1 MQSSNFDKINFGRKA
16 VAKQTITPGELC
28 VSFSTFFGKKFFIGK
43 ETEEQVALTQTK
55 LLLQSLKYVIKP
67 KSLDACLL
75 EAKFQSLFF
84 HFFILC

>member
-1 MQSSNFDKINFGRKA
+1 MSHFLLSLA
-16 VAKQTITPGELC
+16 
-28 VSFSTFFGKKFFIGK
+28 KKFFIGK

-55 LLLQSLKYVIKP
+55 LFLQSLKYVIKP